1 MPLRFNLAARSILDG
16 TKIMFLYE
24 SADSTS
30 YPHEEIFPDGN
41 IIQATAGY
49 DYPVQ
54 NIYLHKNEND
64 MEKNGTRNAAIASD
78 GHAELARIIEFCTE
92 IDKQKFIRR
101 HTYLT
106 DWVRLENDAE
116 HAWHLAVMAI
126 LLSDYANEKIDL
138 LKVVSMVLIHDL
150 VEIYAGDTFAYDDEG
165 KLTQKAR
172 ESAAADKLFSMLP
185 DKMEMKMRGL
195 WDEFEAWESPEAKF
209 AHTMDNFQPMM
220 LQAATDGKSW
230 QEDGRTLAEVLGRNS
245 RTAEGSEILWE
256 YAKSEFISKQI
267 AKGHL
272 KE

>member
-1 MPLRFNLAARSILDG
+1 MLHVED
-16 TKIMFLYE
+16 
-24 SADSTS
+24 
-30 YPHEEIFPDGN
+30 IFPAGDT
-41 IIQATAGY
+41 IHALAGY

-54 NIYLHKNEND
+54 NIYLHKIEND
-64 MEKNGTRNAAIASD
+64 MEKNGKGNVAMASD
-78 GHAELARIIEFCTE
+78 GHAELAKIIEFCTE

-101 HTYLT
+101 RTYLT
-106 DWVRLENDAE
+106 DGIRFENDAE

-126 LLSDYANEKIDL
+126 LLSDYANDKIDL

-150 VEIYAGDTFAYDDEG
+150 VEIYAGDTFAYDEEG

-195 WDEFEAWESPEAKF
+195 WDEFEAWETPEAKF
-209 AHTMDNFQPMM
+209 AHTMDNFQPML

-230 QEDGRTLAEVLGRNS
+230 QEDGRTLAEVLVRNS